1 MNLDQLR
8 MWAADHGQPAF
19 RGAQL
24 YEWLYLHR
32 NIDPDNMENLPK
44 PMRVAMKQDA
54 ILSMAK
60 ITSISATS
68 GGDTKKY
75 LLELSDG
82 EFVEAVS
89 MIEGGRHTLCL
100 SSQVGCN
107 LKCTFCATASMGFK
121 RNLATGEIVDQFIEV
136 ERHADLPVTN
146 VVFMGMGEPFLNYDN
161 VIGAAHIFHDA
172 KGMNLGSRR
181 ITLST
186 AGVVPKIKQFTQEKQ
201 PYRLAISLNGV
212 TDDQRQQIMPHN
224 QNWPIKDLL
233 SAAKIYASQPR
244 KMVTFEYVLLEGVN
258 DDPAAARSLVDM
270 LRGMSCKVNVIPYNE
285 IGGEYRRPESVKITA
300 FLNALERGDFPV
312 MVRWSNG
319 SDIDAGCGQLAV
331 RNGA

>member
-8 MWAADHGQPAF
+8 AWSVAHDQPAF

-32 NIDPDNMENLPK
+32 GVDPDHMVNLPK
-44 PMRVAMKQDA
+44 AMRAAITSDT

-60 ITSISATS
+60 ITSISSTL

-89 MIEGGRHTLCL
+89 MMEDERHTLCV

-107 LKCTFCATASMGFK
+107 LKCAFCATATMGFK
-121 RNLATGEIVDQFIEV
+121 RNLVTGEIVDQFIEV
-136 ERHADLPVTN
+136 EREAGMPVTN

-161 VIGAAHIFHDA
+161 VIAAAHIFHDA
-172 KGMNLGSRR
+172 KGMDLGSRR
-181 ITLST
+181 ITIST
-186 AGVVPKIKQFTQEKQ
+186 AGVVPKIKQYTRERH
-201 PYRLAISLNGV
+201 PYRLAISLNG
-212 TDDQRQQIMPHN
+212 TTEDQRQQIIPHN
-224 QNWPIKDLL
+224 RNWPIKALL
-233 SAAKIYASQPR
+233 SAVNIYASQPR

-258 DDPAAARSLVDM
+258 DDPADAGRLVEL

-285 IGGEYRRPESVKITA
+285 IGGNFRRPESAKITA
-300 FLNALERGDFPV
+300 FLGVLKRGDFPV

-331 RNGA
+331 RSIA